1 MTSKTRPLS
10 RSAIHGHALVR
21 ATEYS
26 TVCAIL
32 AAHNIDKWGR
42 YAARNEAANTH
53 ADPSLVR
60 LARQLAAATRAGF

>member
-1 MTSKTRPLS
+1 MTTKTRPLS
-10 RSAIHGHALVR
+10 RSAIHGQAVAR

-26 TVCAIL
+26 AMCAIL

-42 YAARNEAANTH
+42 YAARNETANLL
-53 ADPSLVR
+53 ADPCLVR